1 MLRWMNPMNE
11 PIETSPLA
19 HIPTLPLLLV
29 VIISYLGMTYLAKIS
44 DGYFKWRSFLLIQV
58 VLSLVALFFKLNL
71 VLVLGLVFFDA
82 VLYIFKLSKY

>member
-1 MLRWMNPMNE
+1 MNE

-19 HIPTLPLLLV
+19 HIPTLPLLLL

-44 DGYFKWRSFLLIQV
+44 DGYFKWRSFLLMQV
-58 VLSLVALFFKLNL
+58 GLSLVALFLKLNL

-82 VLYIFKLSKY
+82 VLYIFKLSEY

>member
-1 MLRWMNPMNE
+1 MNE

-19 HIPTLPLLLV
+19 HIPTLPLLLL
-29 VIISYLGMTYLAKIS
+29 VIMTYLAKIS
-44 DGYFKWRSFLLIQV
+44 DGYFKWRSFLLMQV
-58 VLSLVALFFKLNL
+58 GLSLVALFLKLNL

>member
-1 MLRWMNPMNE
+1 MNE

-19 HIPTLPLLLV
+19 HIPTLPLLLL

-44 DGYFKWRSFLLIQV
+44 DGSFQWRSLVVMQV
-58 VLSLVALFFKLNL
+58 GLSLVALLLKLNL

>member
-1 MLRWMNPMNE
+1 MNE

-19 HIPTLPLLLV
+19 PTLPLLLL

-44 DGYFKWRSFLLIQV
+44 DGYFKWRSFLLMQV
-58 VLSLVALFFKLNL
+58 GLSLVALFLKLNL

-82 VLYIFKLSKY
+82 VLYIFKLSEY